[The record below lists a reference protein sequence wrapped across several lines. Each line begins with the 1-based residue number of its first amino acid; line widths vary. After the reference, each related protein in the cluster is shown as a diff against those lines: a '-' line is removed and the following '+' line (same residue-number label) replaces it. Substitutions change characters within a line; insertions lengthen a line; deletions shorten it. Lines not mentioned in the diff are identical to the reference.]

1 MGTLLWNMK
10 DNLFVNKM
18 PTQFLR
24 VLMCAICTAANCL
37 QRKTS
42 RQFFVNKVIA
52 RSRRSEVPN
61 GRYKGTDVHLFWC
74 LLQQAKLIV
83 LFVRYSVSG
92 SVDQNMA

>member
-18 PTQFLR
+18 PTQFLQ
-24 VLMCAICTAANCL
+24 VLMCAICTAANRL

-52 RSRRSEVPN
+52 RSCQSEVSR
-61 GRYKGTDVHLFWC
+61 GRYKGTDVRLFLC
-74 LLQQAKLIV
+74 LLLRAKLIV
-83 LFVRYSVSG
+83 LFITYSVTG

>member
-24 VLMCAICTAANCL
+24 VLMCAICTAANRL

-52 RSRRSEVPN
+52 RSCQSEVSR
-61 GRYKGTDVHLFWC
+61 GRYKGTDVHLFLC
-74 LLQQAKLIV
+74 LLLRAKLIV
-83 LFVRYSVSG
+83 LCITYSVTG